1 MTVMVNY
8 DFYFLILCDSLKVI
22 RSFYFFVI
30 TLNVTNILSAIH

>member
-1 MTVMVNY
+1 MAVLMND

-22 RSFYFFVI
+22 RSFYFVI